1 MDENT
6 MDKIVSW
13 TIVNTSLHHTLKK
26 KLFMTVTT
34 ITIHTADITTQ
45 ITINVGIRFEAIE
58 TTKQCLSSTISY
70 CSILTVVQHG
80 LLYVTLQS
88 LSIILYWYCM

>member
-13 TIVNTSLHHTLKK
+13 TIVNTCLHHTLKK
-26 KLFMTVTT
+26 KLFITVTT
-34 ITIHTADITTQ
+34 ITIHTTDITTQ
-45 ITINVGIRFEAIE
+45 TTINIGIRFEAIE
-58 TTKQCLSSTISY
+58 ITKQCLSSTIS
-70 CSILTVVQHG
+70 SILTVVQHG

-88 LSIILYWYCM
+88 LSI